1 MKKHNRHYS
10 DNSFWKKIKT
20 VAASAGK
27 EITEKVLTLY
37 YCLCDRDT
45 PVKAKTVISGA
56 LGYLILPLDAIPD
69 ITPIAGYTDDL
80 GIIALAFATVAAH
93 IKQEHVDQAKE
104 KLKIWLQI

>member
-1 MKKHNRHYS
+1 MGKHNRHYS
-10 DNSFWKKIKT
+10 DNSFWNKIKA

-45 PVKAKTVISGA
+45 PARAKAVIGGA
-56 LGYLILPLDAIPD
+56 LGYFILPLDAIPD
-69 ITPIAGYTDDL
+69 ITPIVGYTDDL
-80 GIIALAFATVAAH
+80 GMLAFAFAMVAVH

-104 KLKIWLQI
+104 KLKIWFQT